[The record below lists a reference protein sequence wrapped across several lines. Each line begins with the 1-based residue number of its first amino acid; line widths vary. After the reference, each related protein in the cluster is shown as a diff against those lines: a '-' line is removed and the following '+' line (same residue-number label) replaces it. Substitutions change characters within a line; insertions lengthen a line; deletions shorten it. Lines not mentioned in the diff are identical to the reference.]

1 MPVIHYYLVFWKRK
15 KCTCKSFANPYLHN
29 FIMKLWWWVEWKN
42 EIAIAKLGVQ
52 KKEKNLAQILFY
64 STFVIRLTCGWS
76 PAIFKLINLISSLSY
91 PYDTFLWS
99 FAHIHPFSCMV
110 LVDKLFGRLSSFI
123 FQLKCS
129 SIIFKF
135 DLSLKCRKESL
146 FTWSVILSTSQS
158 IDNMWSKWKGC
169 LPP

>member
-1 MPVIHYYLVFWKRK
+1 MVSRV
-15 KCTCKSFANPYLHN
+15 
-29 FIMKLWWWVEWKN
+29 KN

-64 STFVIRLTCGWS
+64 PTFVIRLTCGWS
-76 PAIFKLINLISSLSY
+76 PAIFQINKSHFLLIIPLK
-91 PYDTFLWS
+91 YDTFLWS

-110 LVDKLFGRLSSFI
+110 LVDELFGRLSSFI

-135 DLSLKCRKESL
+135 DLSLNCRKESL

-158 IDNMWSKWKGC
+158 IDNMWSK
-169 LPP
+169 